1 MTAAR
6 TVRISLWLLPADP
19 DAAWLRE
26 RMQQLATR
34 HGGPA
39 FEPHV
44 TLHVGPQSVDLA
56 VEPLMAAQARQ
67 ARPLVLECADTAHS
81 DAYYKAL
88 FVRLAADRADGAGLR
103 AMRHCLVAA
112 LETAGAP
119 ASDYAFDPHLSLLYG
134 NFDAAV
140 RQELAAAQRL
150 SGRRIR
156 FDRVAAVRPAPG
168 SVDLARVADWEVFG
182 HCRLGPHE

>member
-168 SVDLARVADWEVFG
+168 SVDLARVADWEIFG
-182 HCRLGPHE
+182 HCRLGPRE